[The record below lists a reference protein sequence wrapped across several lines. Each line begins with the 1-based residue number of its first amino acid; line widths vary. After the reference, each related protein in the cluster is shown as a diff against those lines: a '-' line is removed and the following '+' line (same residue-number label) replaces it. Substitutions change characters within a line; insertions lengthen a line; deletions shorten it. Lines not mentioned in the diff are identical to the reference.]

1 VKEVERQSASAYF
14 TWNITWTLCSA
25 CNTTFYWPVRC
36 TPRSCRLDR
45 KSTFYKLIVKFF
57 LNGVVFMFWHDI
69 VYIELLYCVT
79 NFELVLT
86 WNKVAVVENAKMCR
100 LYPTFPL
107 FQVICP
113 YFGLIIAFRFVCDV
127 TIAPRIASTV
137 AKKLCWRNCPD
148 KCHYWSYYNL
158 RNTSLVF
165 FKLRQIIYFQNTSF
179 GHWFSKYRIFTDLP

>member
-1 VKEVERQSASAYF
+1 MQCMQHNFLLTGQVYPTLMSTRQKKYLLQIDCKIFSQWRCF
-14 TWNITWTLCSA
+14 HVLTW
-25 CNTTFYWPVRC
+25 
-36 TPRSCRLDR
+36 
-45 KSTFYKLIVKFF
+45 
-57 LNGVVFMFWHDI
+57 
-69 VYIELLYCVT
+69 YCVYRVALLCDK
-79 NFELVLT
+79 FWACLT

-137 AKKLCWRNCPD
+137 ANKLCWRNCPD